1 MAGTALLPKRSFSKE
16 RAGFAL
22 EIPNLLAVQLTSYE
36 RFLQRNVPPD
46 KRLNEGLQEVFNSVF
61 PIEDSRGMF
70 RLEFVSYD
78 IAEPKYSIPT
88 SQPPTS
94 HPRGRVRSRRAR

>member
-1 MAGTALLPKRSFSKE
+1 VAGTASIPKRSFSKE
-16 RAGFAL
+16 RADFAL

-36 RFLQRNVPPD
+36 RFLQRSTPPE

-78 IAEPKYSIPT
+78 IGSRSTRCRSARSAT
-88 SQPPTS
+88 SP
-94 HPRGRVRSRRAR
+94 SRCR